1 MLEGMQMQEKEL
13 NLVTANEAAKALYV
27 TRGMVH
33 YWIRKGRVKK
43 HKGSNNWN
51 FLVDMEEARFAS
63 RWQENIMEQHPDLI
77 TKEEAADLLLLS
89 KRSVSYY
96 VDTGRLNKYYV
107 LGSDKYYL
115 LSRDEVIELSYRE
128 PFYLNE
134 VRNEKLRKKA
144 LLQKKD
150 KNGKFCR

>member
-1 MLEGMQMQEKEL
+1 MQEKEL

-27 TRGMVH
+27 TRGMIH

-43 HKGSNNWN
+43 HKGSNDWN

-63 RWQENIMEQHPDLI
+63 NWQKNILEANPDLI

-96 VDTGRLNKYYV
+96 VDTGRLKKYYV
-107 LGSDKYYL
+107 LCSDKYYL
-115 LSRDEVIELSYRE
+115 LHKDEVIELSYRE

-134 VRNEKLRKKA
+134 ERNEKLRKKA